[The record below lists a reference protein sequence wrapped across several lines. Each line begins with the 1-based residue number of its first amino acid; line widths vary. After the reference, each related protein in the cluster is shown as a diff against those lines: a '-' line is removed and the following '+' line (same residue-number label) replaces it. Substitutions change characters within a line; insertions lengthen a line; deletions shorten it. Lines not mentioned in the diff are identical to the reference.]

1 MLFFSAYF
9 QGATGIIVGAVVGS
23 VATVA
28 VAVGIFVFFVW
39 KSRRRR
45 SKKSN
50 GKNCVSDNT
59 GSYV

>member
-1 MLFFSAYF
+1 MLFFPAYF

-28 VAVGIFVFFVW
+28 VAVVIFVFFVW

>member
-28 VAVGIFVFFVW
+28 VAVVIFVFFIW

-50 GKNCVSDNT
+50 SKNCVSDNI
-59 GSYV
+59 GSHV

>member
-28 VAVGIFVFFVW
+28 VAVVLFVFFVW

-50 GKNCVSDNT
+50 SKNCVSDNI
-59 GSYV
+59 GSHV